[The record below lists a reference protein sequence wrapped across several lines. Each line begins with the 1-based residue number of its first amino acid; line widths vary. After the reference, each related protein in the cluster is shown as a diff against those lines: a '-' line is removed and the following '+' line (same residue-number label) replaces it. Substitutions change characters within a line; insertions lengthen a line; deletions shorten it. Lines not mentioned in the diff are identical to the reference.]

1 MQFNKSHDLS
11 GIIAKKDSRAM
22 LNAAHLDV
30 PGARLVATDG
40 HKLVCIPVT
49 IDDGDT
55 SGPVTAEA
63 IKAAIKAA
71 GRIGD
76 AAIACKGSLEVAN
89 GPSFPRPSGLG
100 QFPDVDRIAPKEG
113 TAQIGINAEYLAAI
127 QKAAGA
133 EGIGLQFA
141 LNDDGSI
148 DATSAVRV
156 HCGGVGGVGVIA
168 VVMPMRI

>member
-1 MQFNKSHDLS
+1 MQFNKSHDLT
-11 GIIAKKDSRAM
+11 GIIAKKDVRHM

-30 PGARLVATDG
+30 TESRLVATDG
-40 HKLVCIPVT
+40 AKLVCVPVT
-49 IDDGDT
+49 IEEGDT

-71 GRIGD
+71 GRTGD
-76 AAIACKGSLEVAN
+76 AAIACNGSLAVAN
-89 GPSFPRPSGLG
+89 GPTFQRPGDLG
-100 QFPDVDRIAPKEG
+100 QFPDFDQLIPKEG

-133 EGIGLQFA
+133 KGIGLQFA
-141 LNDDGSI
+141 LNADGSI

-156 HCGGVGGVGVIA
+156 HCGAGVIA
-168 VVMPMRI
+168 VVMPLRI

>member
-11 GIIAKKDSRAM
+11 GIIAKKDSLAY
-22 LNAAHLDV
+22 LTAAHLDV
-30 PGARLVATDG
+30 AGSRLVATDG
-40 HKLVCIPVT
+40 HKLVAIPVT

-71 GRIGD
+71 GRNGD
-76 AAIACKGSLEVAN
+76 AAIACKGSLAVQN
-89 GPSFPRPSGLG
+89 GPTFPRPGDLG
-100 QFPDVDRIAPKEG
+100 QFPDFDRIIPKEG

-127 QKAAGA
+127 QKAAGSKW
-133 EGIGLQFA
+133 IGLQFA
-141 LNDDGSI
+141 LNEDGSI
-148 DATSAVRV
+148 AGNSAVRV
-156 HCGGVGGVGVIA
+156 HCGADVIA

>member
-1 MQFNKSHDLS
+1 MHFNKSHDIS
-11 GIIAKKDSRAM
+11 GIIAKKDTRSI

-30 PGARLVATDG
+30 ANARLVATDG
-40 HKLVCIPVT
+40 HKLVAIPVT

-71 GRIGD
+71 GRNSD
-76 AAIACKGSLEVAN
+76 AFIFCNVVLAVPN
-89 GPSFPRPSGLG
+89 GPSFPRPTDLG
-100 QFPDVDRIAPKEG
+100 QFPDYEQIIPKAG

-127 QKAAGA
+127 QKAAGTK
-133 EGIGLQFA
+133 GIGLQFA
-141 LNDDGSI
+141 LNEDGTI
-148 DATSAVRV
+148 DGNSAVRV
-156 HCGGVGGVGVIA
+156 HAGADVIA

>member
-11 GIIAKKDSRAM
+11 GIIAKKDISTY

-30 PGARLVATDG
+30 AGSRLVATDG

-49 IDDGDT
+49 IEDGDT

-71 GRIGD
+71 GRNGY
-76 AAIACKGSLEVAN
+76 AAIACNSSLAVAN
-89 GPSFPRPSGLG
+89 GPSFPRPDPDDIGK
-100 QFPDVDRIAPKEG
+100 FPDHEQIMPKAG

-133 EGIGLQFA
+133 KGIGLQFA
-141 LNDDGSI
+141 LNDDGTI
-148 DATSAVRV
+148 DRNSAVRV
-156 HCGGVGGVGVIA
+156 HVGADVIA